1 MKITDQAL
9 DRLLRSAAR
18 APQRNLEPAA
28 RALEARVLA
37 QYRAGRREE
46 DTPGLLA
53 FFRLGLGLACA
64 VAGLAMLIGFQNY
77 HPGTDGLLSLPDVA
91 VNMALMR

>member
-1 MKITDQAL
+1 MKITDHAL

-18 APQRNLEPAA
+18 APQRDLEPASH
-28 RALEARVLA
+28 ALQARVLA
-37 QYRAGRREE
+37 QYRASQRE
-46 DTPGLLA
+46 DDAPGLLA

-64 VAGLAMLIGFQNY
+64 VASVAMLIGFQAY
-77 HPGTDGLLSLPDVA
+77 HPGTDQLLSLPDVA